1 MIAQYGLPLG
11 MVLVLLLGIF
21 SGYPVAFVL
30 GGTGVLFVLLTDL
43 PNLFLGTMV
52 SRVYGGVIA
61 NWLLVAVPMFVYMGL
76 MLERSGLARNLLI
89 SLQYM
94 MGGMRGGLALAVAL
108 LGLILAAGT
117 GVIGASV
124 VTLGILGLPVMLQN
138 GYNKEIATGTIAASG
153 TLGILLP
160 PSIMLVLMGDI
171 LSIPVGDLFVA
182 AVLPGLLLVGLY
194 MLFLIT
200 VAIFRGDL
208 MPAMAVT
215 EKLTRLQ
222 MFMRMMRDMVAP
234 IALVMVVLGSI
245 IAGLATPTEAA
256 SLGAI
261 GATILAATTRQLSW
275 KVLGGTI
282 FETGKITGMIM
293 FVIIGATCFGV
304 VFARLGGPH
313 MVASMVD
320 AMPFEAWGTLIML
333 LAIIFVLGFVL
344 EWIEISYVVLP
355 LFAPIV
361 IALDFGLGLSTTEIM
376 LWFAI
381 LVAVM
386 LQTSFLT
393 PPFGYALFYLK
404 GVSPKGVTMAMIYR
418 GAAPFVM
425 LQLAAV
431 GLLMLFPALAIWLPR
446 LAFAN

>member
-182 AVLPGLLLVGLY
+182 AVLPGVLLVGLY
-194 MLFLIT
+194 MIFLIT

-222 MFMRMMRDMVAP
+222 MFIRMMRDMVAP

-313 MVASMVD
+313 MIASMVD

-381 LVAVM
+381 LVAVV

-418 GAAPFVM
+418 GAAPFVV